1 MNEFQLLIKP
11 TSFDCNLDCEYCF
24 YKRVKSIYKEK
35 NPRMS
40 AQVLEK
46 LIKIYLR
53 YRFENS
59 VFCWQGGEPTF
70 MGLDFFE
77 KVVALQKKYGR
88 GGQAVGNILQTNGIL
103 INDNWARFL
112 KRYNFFV
119 GISLDGPKDIHNT
132 YRKTKNDQGT
142 WDQVMKTI
150 EILENHEIEFNI
162 LCVVSKANVNRAKDL
177 YEFYKENNLKFLQF
191 IPALECTKD
200 NKMASFSPKAEEYG
214 NFLIEI
220 FDLWK
225 KNDSESVY
233 IRMFNQLLSMY
244 LGTSEISC
252 PFDKSCYS
260 YFVVEWNGD
269 IYPCDFFVK
278 TKMKLGNLM
287 NEEEFEPFFKKKSEI
302 FSIYKQKLSGDCYV
316 CHWKNICYGGCLK
329 DRFFCEN
336 PDKNKSY
343 YCRAY
348 KKFFT
353 HSYDWFSNK
362 SIQIQKEQ
370 GIPFY
375 SAVKK
380 INRNDLCPCGSGLKY
395 KKCHGKR

>member
-11 TSFDCNLDCEYCF
+11 TSFDCNLDCDYCF
-24 YKRVKSIYKEK
+24 YKRVNSIYDEK

-40 AQVLEK
+40 TQVLEK
-46 LIKIYLR
+46 LIQIYLG

-59 VFCWQGGEPTF
+59 VFCWQGGEPTL
-70 MGLDFFE
+70 MGLEFFE
-77 KVVALQKKYGR
+77 KVIELQKKYGK

-103 INDNWARFL
+103 LNDEWANFL

-119 GISLDGPKDIHNT
+119 GISLDGPKSIHNI
-132 YRKTKNDQGT
+132 YRKTKNDRGT
-142 WDQVMKTI
+142 WDQVMRVI
-150 EILENHEIEFNI
+150 EVLKNYEIEFNI
-162 LCVVSKANVNRAKDL
+162 LCVVSKANVNMAKEL
-177 YEFYKENNLKFLQF
+177 YNFYKENNLKFLQF
-191 IPALECTKD
+191 IPALECTK
-200 NKMASFSPKAEEYG
+200 NKKMAPFSPKAEEYG
-214 NFLIEI
+214 NFLCEI

-225 KNDSESVY
+225 KKDSESVY
-233 IRMFNQLLSMY
+233 IRMFNQVLSMY
-244 LGTSEISC
+244 LGATETSC
-252 PFDKSCYS
+252 PFDKTCYS

-278 TKMKLGNLM
+278 PKMKLGNLM
-287 NEEEFEPFFKKKSEI
+287 NEKDFKPFFEKKNEI
-302 FSIYKQKLSGDCYV
+302 FSKYKKELSKDCYI

-343 YCRAY
+343 YCNSY

-353 HSYDWFSNK
+353 HSYDWFSK
-362 SIQIQKEQ
+362 RAIQIQKIKR
-370 GIPFY
+370 IPYY

-380 INRNDLCPCGSGLKY
+380 INRNDFCPCGSGLKY
-395 KKCHGKR
+395 KKCHGKN